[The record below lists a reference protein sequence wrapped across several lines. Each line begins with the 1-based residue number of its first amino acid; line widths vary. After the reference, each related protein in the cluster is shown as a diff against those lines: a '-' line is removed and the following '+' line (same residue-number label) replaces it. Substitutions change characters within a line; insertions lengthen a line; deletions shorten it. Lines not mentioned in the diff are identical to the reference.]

1 MSNNNHQENLQ
12 GSNNNEVDFTDIK
25 MKEVYEKMKNI
36 GKNTFSIFNPKNF
49 NNEEQMKMEITKLLS
64 SEYLQERNIGLKA
77 QGLENDDY
85 SYLNALIQCLGGIP
99 DILLYLQ
106 NNINYI
112 NNPQKIPLT
121 FSFFQ
126 IIERLYHSSNNAKI
140 YNSKRFIEIIEHCFP
155 FLKTDKNPIDLYHL
169 LFHDMHDEIN
179 EKKNQKNNQINF
191 DKKNIYSV
199 INYEM
204 NLFNNNNKSIF
215 SDLFTLF
222 YKKEI
227 QCTSCNGIFYELQ
240 NFISLDLDVINIYKK
255 YQKMNLTI
263 KDCLNEFNNPINT
276 KRVCYICNT
285 VSQLMVRR
293 TIFSASNILVFILN
307 RFNKEEEEE
316 MKRIKFEYEDFLDMT
331 NYIEN
336 NSQQINM
343 KYILIGV
350 VSFSFKE
357 KKFVAFCKNLLSYK
371 WTCFADE
378 NVFEC
383 NFEQIINGSTPYLLF
398 YKKFE

>member
-25 MKEVYEKMKNI
+25 MREVYNMKKI
-36 GKNTFSIFNPKNF
+36 GNNTFSIFNPKNI
-49 NNEEQMKMEITKLLS
+49 NPEEQMKITKLLS
-64 SEYLQERNIGLKA
+64 NEYLQKRYIGLKV
-77 QGLENDDY
+77 QGFGSDDY
-85 SYLNALIQCLGGIP
+85 SYLNSLVQCLGGIP

-126 IIERLYHSSNNAKI
+126 IIERLYHSSNNATI
-140 YNSKRFIEIIEHCFP
+140 YNSKRFLEIIEHCFP
-155 FLKTDKNPIDLYHL
+155 FLKTEKNPIDLYHL

-179 EKKNQKNNQINF
+179 EKKSQKNNQIKV
-191 DKKNIYSV
+191 DKKNMNEV

-204 NLFNNNNKSIF
+204 NIFNNNNKSIF

-240 NFISLDLDVINIYKK
+240 NFISLDLDVINIYKR
-255 YQKMNLTI
+255 YQKNNLTI
-263 KDCLNEFNNPINT
+263 KFCLNEFMNPIRT
-276 KRVCYICNT
+276 KKVCHICNT
-285 VSQLMVRR
+285 VSQLVVRR

-316 MKRIKFEYEDFLDMT
+316 MKKIKFEYEEDLDMT

-336 NSQQINM
+336 NSQKINM
-343 KYILIGV
+343 HYILIGV
-350 VSFSFKE
+350 VSFLFRE
-357 KKFVAFCKNLLSYK
+357 NKFAAFCKNLLSYK
-371 WTCFADE
+371 WTCFVDE
-378 NVFEC
+378 NVYEC
-383 NFEQIINGSTPYLLF
+383 NYEQIINGSTPYLLF

>member
-25 MKEVYEKMKNI
+25 MREVYNMKKI
-36 GKNTFSIFNPKNF
+36 GNNTFSIFNPKNI
-49 NNEEQMKMEITKLLS
+49 NPEEQMKITKLLS
-64 SEYLQERNIGLKA
+64 NEYLQKRYIGLKV
-77 QGLENDDY
+77 QGFGSDDY
-85 SYLNALIQCLGGIP
+85 SYLNSLVQCLGGIP

-126 IIERLYHSSNNAKI
+126 IIERLYHSSNNATI
-140 YNSKRFIEIIEHCFP
+140 YNSKRFLEIIEHCFP
-155 FLKTDKNPIDLYHL
+155 FLKTEKNPIDLYHL

-179 EKKNQKNNQINF
+179 EKKSQKNNQIKV
-191 DKKNIYSV
+191 DKKNMNEV

-204 NLFNNNNKSIF
+204 NIFNNNNKSIF

-240 NFISLDLDVINIYKK
+240 NFISLDLDVINIYKR
-255 YQKMNLTI
+255 YQKNNLTI
-263 KDCLNEFNNPINT
+263 KFCLNEFMNPIRT
-276 KRVCYICNT
+276 KKVCHICNT
-285 VSQLMVRR
+285 VSQLVVRR

-316 MKRIKFEYEDFLDMT
+316 MKKIKFEYEENLDMT

-336 NSQQINM
+336 NSQKINM
-343 KYILIGV
+343 HYILIGV
-350 VSFSFKE
+350 VSFLFRE
-357 KKFVAFCKNLLSYK
+357 NKFAAFCKNLLSYK
-371 WTCFADE
+371 WTCFVDE
-378 NVFEC
+378 NVYEC
-383 NFEQIINGSTPYLLF
+383 NYEQIINGSTPYLLF

>member
-25 MKEVYEKMKNI
+25 MREVYNMKKI
-36 GKNTFSIFNPKNF
+36 GNNTFSIFNPKNI
-49 NNEEQMKMEITKLLS
+49 NPEEQMKIAKLLS
-64 SEYLQERNIGLKA
+64 NEYLQKRYIGLKV
-77 QGLENDDY
+77 QGFGSDDY
-85 SYLNALIQCLGGIP
+85 SYLNSLVQCLGGIP

-126 IIERLYHSSNNAKI
+126 IIERLYHSSNNATI
-140 YNSKRFIEIIEHCFP
+140 YNSKRFLEIIEHCFP
-155 FLKTDKNPIDLYHL
+155 FLKTEKNPIDLYHL

-179 EKKNQKNNQINF
+179 EKKSQKNNQIKV
-191 DKKNIYSV
+191 DKKNMNEV

-204 NLFNNNNKSIF
+204 NIFNNNNKSIF

-240 NFISLDLDVINIYKK
+240 NFISLDLDVINIYKR
-255 YQKMNLTI
+255 YQKNNLTI
-263 KDCLNEFNNPINT
+263 KFCLNEFMNPIRT
-276 KRVCYICNT
+276 KKVCHICNT
-285 VSQLMVRR
+285 VSQLVVRR

-316 MKRIKFEYEDFLDMT
+316 MKKIKFEYEENLDMT

-336 NSQQINM
+336 NSQKINM
-343 KYILIGV
+343 HYILIGV
-350 VSFSFKE
+350 VSFLFRE
-357 KKFVAFCKNLLSYK
+357 NKFAAFCKNLLSY
-371 WTCFADE
+371 
-378 NVFEC
+378 
-383 NFEQIINGSTPYLLF
+383 
-398 YKKFE
+398 

>member
-25 MKEVYEKMKNI
+25 MREVYNMKKI
-36 GKNTFSIFNPKNF
+36 GNNTFSIFNPKNI
-49 NNEEQMKMEITKLLS
+49 NPEEQMKITKLLS
-64 SEYLQERNIGLKA
+64 NEYLQKRYIGLKV
-77 QGLENDDY
+77 QGFGSDDY
-85 SYLNALIQCLGGIP
+85 SYLNSLVQCLGGIP

-126 IIERLYHSSNNAKI
+126 IIERLYHSSNNATI
-140 YNSKRFIEIIEHCFP
+140 YNSKRFLEIIEHCFP
-155 FLKTDKNPIDLYHL
+155 FLKTEKNPIDLYHL

-179 EKKNQKNNQINF
+179 EKKSQKNNQIKV
-191 DKKNIYSV
+191 DKKNMNEV

-204 NLFNNNNKSIF
+204 NIFNNNNKSIF

-240 NFISLDLDVINIYKK
+240 NFISLDLDVINIYKR
-255 YQKMNLTI
+255 YQKNNLTI
-263 KDCLNEFNNPINT
+263 KFCLNEFMNPIRT
-276 KRVCYICNT
+276 KKVCHICNT
-285 VSQLMVRR
+285 ISQFAVRR
-293 TIFSASNILVFILN
+293 TIFSTSNILVFILN

-316 MKRIKFEYEDFLDMT
+316 MKKIKFEYEENLDMT

-336 NSQQINM
+336 NSQKINM
-343 KYILIGV
+343 HYILIGV
-350 VSFSFKE
+350 VSFLFKE
-357 KKFVAFCKNLLSYK
+357 NKFAAFCKNLLSYK
-371 WTCFADE
+371 WTCFVDE
-378 NVFEC
+378 NVYEC
-383 NFEQIINGSTPYLLF
+383 NYEQIINGSTPYLLF

>member
-25 MKEVYEKMKNI
+25 MREVYNMKKI
-36 GKNTFSIFNPKNF
+36 GNNTFSIFNPKNI
-49 NNEEQMKMEITKLLS
+49 NPEEQMKITKLLS
-64 SEYLQERNIGLKA
+64 NEYLQKRYIGLKV
-77 QGLENDDY
+77 QGFGSDDY
-85 SYLNALIQCLGGIP
+85 SYLNSLVQCLGGIP

-126 IIERLYHSSNNAKI
+126 IIERLYHSSNNATI
-140 YNSKRFIEIIEHCFP
+140 YNSKRFLEIIEHCFP
-155 FLKTDKNPIDLYHL
+155 FLKTEKNPIDLYHL

-179 EKKNQKNNQINF
+179 EKKSQKNNQIKV
-191 DKKNIYSV
+191 DKKNMNEV

-204 NLFNNNNKSIF
+204 NIFNNNNKSIF

-240 NFISLDLDVINIYKK
+240 NFISLDLDVINIYKR
-255 YQKMNLTI
+255 YQKNNLTI
-263 KDCLNEFNNPINT
+263 KFCLNEFMNPIRT
-276 KRVCYICNT
+276 KKVCHICNT
-285 VSQLMVRR
+285 VSQLVVRR

-316 MKRIKFEYEDFLDMT
+316 MKKIKFEYEENLDMT

-336 NSQQINM
+336 NSQKINM
-343 KYILIGV
+343 HYILIGV
-350 VSFSFKE
+350 VSFLFKE
-357 KKFVAFCKNLLSYK
+357 NKFAAFCKNLLSYK
-371 WTCFADE
+371 WTCFVDE
-378 NVFEC
+378 NVNEC
-383 NFEQIINGSTPYLLF
+383 NYEQIINGSTPYLLF

>member
-25 MKEVYEKMKNI
+25 MREVYNMKKI
-36 GKNTFSIFNPKNF
+36 GNNTFSIFNPKNI
-49 NNEEQMKMEITKLLS
+49 NPEEQMKITKLLS
-64 SEYLQERNIGLKA
+64 KEYLQKRYIGLKV
-77 QGLENDDY
+77 QGFGSDDY
-85 SYLNALIQCLGGIP
+85 SYLNSLVQCLGGIP

-126 IIERLYHSSNNAKI
+126 IIERLYHSSNNATI
-140 YNSKRFIEIIEHCFP
+140 YNSKRFLEIIEHCFP
-155 FLKTDKNPIDLYHL
+155 FLKTEKNPIDLYHL

-179 EKKNQKNNQINF
+179 EKKSQKNNQIKV
-191 DKKNIYSV
+191 DKKNMNEV

-204 NLFNNNNKSIF
+204 NIFNNNNKSIF

-240 NFISLDLDVINIYKK
+240 NFISLDLDVINIYKR
-255 YQKMNLTI
+255 YQKSNLTI
-263 KDCLNEFNNPINT
+263 KFCLNEFMNPIRT
-276 KRVCYICNT
+276 KKVCHICNT
-285 VSQLMVRR
+285 VSQLVVRR

-316 MKRIKFEYEDFLDMT
+316 MKKIKFEYEEDLDMT

-336 NSQQINM
+336 NSQKINM
-343 KYILIGV
+343 HYILIGV
-350 VSFSFKE
+350 VSFLFRE
-357 KKFVAFCKNLLSYK
+357 NKFAAFCKNLLSYK
-371 WTCFADE
+371 WTCFVDE
-378 NVFEC
+378 NVYEC
-383 NFEQIINGSTPYLLF
+383 NYEQIINGSTPYLLF